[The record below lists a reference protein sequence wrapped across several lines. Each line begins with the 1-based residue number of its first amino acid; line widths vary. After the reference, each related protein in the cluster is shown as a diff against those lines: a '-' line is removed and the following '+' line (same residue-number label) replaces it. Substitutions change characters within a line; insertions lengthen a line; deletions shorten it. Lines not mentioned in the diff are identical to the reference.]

1 VAFVTSYF
9 ARLETVYNYLAMM
22 ISVKGKIRNGVAL
35 PLEPVKE
42 TDEGRRVIITFV
54 DEGTEDARPN
64 GTNGNLS
71 LKALIDEFQIDTGIE
86 DLASQHDHYLYGTP
100 KK

>member
-1 VAFVTSYF
+1 MV
-9 ARLETVYNYLAMM
+9 M
-22 ISVKGKIRNGVAL
+22 ISVKGKIKNGVAL
-35 PLEPVKE
+35 PLEPVKKS
-42 TDEGRRVIITFV
+42 DEGRGVIITFV
-54 DEGTEDARPN
+54 DEEAEEAKRPN
-64 GTNGNLS
+64 GKNGNVS